1 MTPMEAGPLLAWFS
15 QHRRSFPW
23 RTPFPRDP
31 YVVLVSEVM
40 LQQTQASRV
49 AELLPRFLQRFP
61 NLRALARA
69 GEEEVVAA
77 FAGLGYYRRARLL
90 HRLAQQVAASGWPQK
105 PEELARLP
113 GLGRYTAAAVAAFAF
128 GALEPPVDGNLCR
141 IAARVFA
148 LELAHGSPALVARAE
163 ELARK
168 LVAEQPTPEVFEA
181 LMELGATLCTPREPR
196 CQACPLAPHCAGYE
210 SGRPAA
216 FPLPKPTRP
225 RETPTW
231 VALWVENHAGE
242 VLLRRITGPPLEG
255 LWLPP
260 LDRGE
265 GDPHGRATLLA
276 REAGLP
282 GHPTMLGT
290 VSHHITHRRI
300 TVMLFRAE
308 PGFTVRETADG
319 FRWFLPSA
327 FLPTSSLAA
336 KLAQLARKKPLEDQK
351 P

>member
-1 MTPMEAGPLLAWFS
+1 MEAGPLLAWFS

-49 AELLPRFLQRFP
+49 AELFPRFLQRFP
-61 NLRALARA
+61 NLQALARA

-90 HRLAQQVAASGWPQK
+90 HRLAQQVAASGWPREAK
-105 PEELARLP
+105 ELARLP
-113 GLGRYTAAAVAAFAF
+113 GLGPYTAAALAAFAF
-128 GALEPPVDGNLCR
+128 GALKPPVDGNLCR

-148 LELAHGSPALVARAE
+148 LELAHTSPTLVAKAQ
-163 ELARK
+163 ELARE
-168 LVAEQPTPEVFEA
+168 LVAERPTPEVFEA

-196 CQACPLAPHCAGYE
+196 CQACPLAPHCAGYQ
-210 SGRPAA
+210 SGQPAA
-216 FPLPKPTRP
+216 FPLPKPTRL

-242 VLLRRITGPPLEG
+242 VLLRRITEPPLQG

-260 LDRGE
+260 LDRGT
-265 GDPHGRATLLA
+265 GDPQKRAAQLA
-276 REAGLP
+276 REAGVPENL
-282 GHPTMLGT
+282 TLLGK
-290 VSHHITHRRI
+290 VLHHITHRRI
-300 TVMLFRAE
+300 TVMLFRVKT
-308 PGFTVRETADG
+308 GFAVRETRND
-319 FRWFLPSA
+319 FRWLPPSA
-327 FLPTSSLAA
+327 FLPTSSLVA
-336 KLAQLARKKPLEDQK
+336 KLAQLARENQWEGRKP
-351 P
+351 